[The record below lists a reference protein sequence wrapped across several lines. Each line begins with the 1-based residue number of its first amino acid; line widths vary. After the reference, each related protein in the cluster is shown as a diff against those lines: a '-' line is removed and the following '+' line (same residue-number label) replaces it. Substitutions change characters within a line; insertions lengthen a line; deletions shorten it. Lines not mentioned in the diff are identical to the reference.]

1 MAAPRH
7 GSTSWLV
14 ANPARAVALI
24 FAGAI
29 ALGTTLLKLPVS
41 SAHRSPSWID
51 ALFTATSAVCV
62 TGLTVVDT
70 GGHWSAF
77 GEVVVLSLIQI
88 GGLGIMTMASVVVLA
103 LNRRLGLGARHLAFA
118 ERSAGSSGEV
128 RPLLVAVIRF
138 TLVFEAVGAALLFVG
153 FRHAHERGVATD
165 AWHAVFHSVSA
176 FNNAGFGLRPDSLVA
191 YVDHWWINLV
201 ISTLVI
207 GGGLGFPV
215 LLELWARRPRRG
227 GRNERRALTLHTR
240 LTLVT
245 VGGLLAVGTVAL
257 LAAEWSNHATV
268 GQSSVPERVLAM
280 FFQSVQART
289 AGFNSVDIGQMNT
302 VSWMLLSVLMFIGGG
317 SASTAGGI
325 KVTTFALVAMMIWSE
340 IRGDD
345 DVTLF
350 GRRVPERTQRR
361 AVAIAAISMGA
372 VVVCGMALVWLSST
386 TLDRALFEV
395 TSAFGTAGLS
405 TGITAG
411 LPDAALAIL
420 IGLMY
425 LGRLGPL
432 TLGAALVMR
441 ERRRRY
447 RYPEEQPILG

>member
-1 MAAPRH
+1 M
-7 GSTSWLV
+7 
-14 ANPARAVALI
+14 
-24 FAGAI
+24 
-29 ALGTTLLKLPVS
+29 
-41 SAHRSPSWID
+41 
-51 ALFTATSAVCV
+51 
-62 TGLTVVDT
+62 
-70 GGHWSAF
+70 
-77 GEVVVLSLIQI
+77 
-88 GGLGIMTMASVVVLA
+88 
-103 LNRRLGLGARHLAFA
+103 
-118 ERSAGSSGEV
+118 
-128 RPLLVAVIRF
+128 
-138 TLVFEAVGAALLFVG
+138 
-153 FRHAHERGVATD
+153 
-165 AWHAVFHSVSA
+165 
-176 FNNAGFGLRPDSLVA
+176 
-191 YVDHWWINLV
+191 
-201 ISTLVI
+201 
-207 GGGLGFPV
+207 
-215 LLELWARRPRRG
+215 
-227 GRNERRALTLHTR
+227 
-240 LTLVT
+240 
-245 VGGLLAVGTVAL
+245 AL

-268 GQSSVPERVLAM
+268 GQSSVPERVFEM
-280 FFQSVQART
+280 FFQSVPART